1 MESYQGDQRIRYFAL
16 KVQPRVGN
24 HGKRLLLSE
33 NKALLD
39 RLSLYDELPDKDQY
53 AAKGNEMYD
62 EYEQADNKKWNPFGN
77 TSGGYDGGYM

>member
-39 RLSLYDELPDKDQY
+39 RLSLYDELPDKD
-53 AAKGNEMYD
+53 
-62 EYEQADNKKWNPFGN
+62 
-77 TSGGYDGGYM
+77 